1 MRHIKRFNQV
11 ITESLKGKLG
21 FLEGKPITLI
31 KTLHTVDKWN
41 EKDQAM
47 GMKTTDEEVSGF
59 IGQIGDYEGYDTP
72 GFWLV
77 DERGKN
83 KGFVMW
89 DHNTKEF
96 IDGDSSYKYTYQGK
110 TDKDNR
116 ILQLM
121 LDNLS

>member
-1 MRHIKRFNQV
+1 
-11 ITESLKGKLG
+11 
-21 FLEGKPITLI
+21 
-31 KTLHTVDKWN
+31 
-41 EKDQAM
+41 
-47 GMKTTDEEVSGF
+47 
-59 IGQIGDYEGYDTP
+59 
-72 GFWLV
+72 
-77 DERGKN
+77 
-83 KGFVMW
+83 MW